1 MTHMDMAHRIL
12 IVTWIALMLAGCAT
26 RNAMVRCDGHLE
38 PINTLAPNA
47 SRSGVAEDTEAADLA
62 SRSRE

>member
-1 MTHMDMAHRIL
+1 MDMTHRVL
-12 IVTWIALMLAGCAT
+12 IVTCIALMLAGCAT

-38 PINTLAPNA
+38 PINTPVPYA
-47 SRSGVAEDTEAADLA
+47 SRSGVAEDTDAADLA